1 MKTSTQTIAG
11 HSLTL
16 RSGKRYYA
24 SRPMAERGMKRF
36 DVTVEPL
43 GHEAPI
49 AVVPGLSYD
58 AANALINAF
67 NDGADSWSGRI
78 W

>member
-1 MKTSTQTIAG
+1 MKTTTQTIAG
-11 HSLTL
+11 HLLTL

-36 DVTVEPL
+36 DVTVAPL
-43 GHEAPI
+43 DHEAPSV
-49 AVVPGLSYD
+49 VVPALSYE
-58 AANALINAF
+58 AANDLINAF
-67 NDGADSWSGRI
+67 NDGESSWSGRI